1 MMSDAGTAAE
11 SEAAVE
17 AEAEMEEERET
28 TPPQVRKQV
37 LDRDKHRCQICG
49 ALGLSAGGA
58 VALEVHHKMANP
70 PDCDRHDPANL
81 ITLCEDCHSW
91 AHKKPTGEELPI
103 TITDADR
110 QSLLPH
116 DYQILQILRR
126 DGPAMT
132 GEIQDA
138 LPLDLSAVAVRE
150 RLYLMMGMDH
160 EVESRD
166 EPLIDQDAVTGEWG
180 LPDQIAESARGRI
193 PEDTQLLIRRV
204 HDERVLRAL
213 DRGCNRQMVA
223 EAYGISERT
232 TWHKQ
237 RRAQAYEFPLDA
249 FDGPGPGVGGVS
261 TTGRANVRDSGD
273 ESSDGD
279 RDGERTGEQM
289 TGAEQLRLDTVPGE
303 DTDGAADSDESNAGS
318 AADAAREG
326 SRESSSTPE
335 LGVSQA
341 SGDEVEVW
349 PPNRADQ
356 EGASEVEPGDN
367 RDADTSDGGPP
378 ADKDALQSQLDRAI
392 AALQMIDAS
401 INRTTE

>member
-17 AEAEMEEERET
+17 AESEIDEERET
-28 TPPQVRKQV
+28 TPPHTREQV
-37 LDRDKHRCQICG
+37 LDRDKHRCQFCSD
-49 ALGLSAGGA
+49 LGLSAGGA
-58 VALEVHHKMANP
+58 VALEVHHKMADP
-70 PDCDRHDPANL
+70 PHCDRHDPANL

-91 AHKKPTGEELPI
+91 VHKKPTGEELPI

-138 LPLDLSAVAVRE
+138 LSLDLSAVAVRE

-160 EVESRD
+160 EVDSRE
-166 EPLIDQDAVTGEWG
+166 EPLIDQDVVTGEWG

-204 HDERVLRAL
+204 HDERVRRAL
-213 DRGCNRQMVA
+213 DRGCDRPTVA
-223 EAYGISERT
+223 DAYGISERT

-249 FDGPGPGVGGVS
+249 FDGPGPGVGGTA
-261 TTGRANVRDSGD
+261 TTGRTNDRDAGAAGDESSGSHVDDDSGD
-273 ESSDGD
+273 EEGSQS
-279 RDGERTGEQM
+279 
-289 TGAEQLRLDTVPGE
+289 EQLQLDTVP
-303 DTDGAADSDESNAGS
+303 DAVADGMADDNEAATPGS
-318 AADAAREG
+318 AAETG
-326 SRESSSTPE
+326 
-335 LGVSQA
+335 
-341 SGDEVEVW
+341 SGDDVEVW
-349 PPNRADQ
+349 PPGHATQDRA
-356 EGASEVEPGDN
+356 GEVQPGDEHD
-367 RDADTSDGGPP
+367 RDASSNGSS
-378 ADKDALQSQLDRAI
+378 ADVSALQSHLDRAI
-392 AALQMIDAS
+392 AALQAIEAS
-401 INRTTE
+401 LETTE